1 MKYIIS
7 ERQYRLLVENE
18 DLNIDIEQD
27 DVSLTIYIKVGDTSV
42 GEIILEKEGKNTFTI
57 VDANISP
64 DYRGKGLYYKSIF
77 KIFDVLPNIKIN
89 SLFRSDEAERAWKSL
104 IKKLPEYLE
113 VNVDRQPETTIYQ
126 IKRK

>member
-27 DVSLTIYIKVGDTSV
+27 DVSLTIYIKVGDISV

-89 SLFRSDEAERAWKSL
+89 SLFRSGEAERAWKSL

>member
-7 ERQYRLLVENE
+7 ERQYRLLVEND

-89 SLFRSDEAERAWKSL
+89 SLFRSGEAERSWKSL

>member
-1 MKYIIS
+1 MKYIIT
-7 ERQYRLLVENE
+7 EQQYKLLLENQ
-18 DLNIDIEQD
+18 DLNIDLEQD

-89 SLFRSDEAERAWKSL
+89 SSFRSGDADRSWKSL
-104 IKKLPEYLE
+104 IKKLPEHLE
-113 VNVDRQPETTIYQ
+113 ININRQPETTIYQ